1 MSPTPTGR
9 FLALGETH
17 SYAPTS
23 TLLNHQSSRPSPPPL
38 LRRPL
43 FTCLGIVLFLTLLQ
57 SEINR
62 VPLKGL
68 VCLGPPLTLYC
79 CSASLEPEK
88 RRQSPRPSTDN
99 AHRPSYHLVFGHSTI
114 CDCEEYCLVCLKI
127 YRLLLFR
134 LVLGSCDNRFPSI
147 LLTTPKSKK
156 KPYKSYSFAYQQ
168 TGGGL
173 IHLPIFSTF

>member
-43 FTCLGIVLFLTLLQ
+43 FTCLGIVLFLTLLR
-57 SEINR
+57 SEINC

-68 VCLGPPLTLYC
+68 ICLGPPLTLNC

-88 RRQSPRPSTDN
+88 RRQSPRPPTDI
-99 AHRPSYHLVFGHSTI
+99 AHRPSYHLVFDHSTI
-114 CDCEEYCLVCLKI
+114 CDCEGYCLVYLKVHLPSPPSDVVFV
-127 YRLLLFR
+127 LLS
-134 LVLGSCDNRFPSI
+134 SCSPIPPS
-147 LLTTPKSKK
+147 PARKVDPDSMSKQ
-156 KPYKSYSFAYQQ
+156 SF
-168 TGGGL
+168 
-173 IHLPIFSTF
+173 IHLEDLPFLLHLNFIT